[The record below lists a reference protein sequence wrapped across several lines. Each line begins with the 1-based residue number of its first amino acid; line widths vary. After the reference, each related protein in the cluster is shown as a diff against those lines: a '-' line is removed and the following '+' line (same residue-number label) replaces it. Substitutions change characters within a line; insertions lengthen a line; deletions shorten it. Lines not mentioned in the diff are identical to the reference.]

1 MKVGYARVSTPDQKL
16 DRQVDLLEKQ
26 GCEKIFTDK
35 ASGARESR
43 PGLDGMLS
51 FVRAGD
57 VVVVQKL
64 DRIGRST
71 KNLIELSER
80 FSSLGVDFV
89 SVDEAIDTTT
99 PQGRFFFAV
108 TAAFAEFER
117 DLISERTKDGLAAA
131 RRRGHVGGRPK
142 ANPDK
147 ISLARKMYA
156 SGDYSASEIARAC
169 GISRSTLY
177 NYVDA
182 RGQVQKGR
190 QDR

>member
-16 DRQVDLLEKQ
+16 DRQVDVLKKQ
-26 GCEKIFTDK
+26 GCEKIFSDK
-35 ASGARESR
+35 ASGAKESR
-43 PGLDGMLS
+43 PGLDEMLS

-71 KNLIELSER
+71 KNLLELSER

-89 SVDEAIDTTT
+89 SIDEAIDTTT

-117 DLISERTKDGLAAA
+117 DLIAERTRDGLAAA
-131 RRRGHVGGRPK
+131 RRRGRKGGRPAADPEK
-142 ANPDK
+142 V
-147 ISLARKMYA
+147 SLARKMHA
-156 SGDYSASEIARAC
+156 SGDYSGSEIARAC

-177 NYVDA
+177 NYLGKEKES
-182 RGQVQKGR
+182 GQGA
-190 QDR
+190 

>member
-1 MKVGYARVSTPDQKL
+1 MKVGYARVSTQEQRL
-16 DRQVDLLEKQ
+16 DRQVDILERH
-26 GCEKIFTDK
+26 GCERIFTDK
-35 ASGARESR
+35 ASGARDSR
-43 PGLDGMLS
+43 PGLDEMLS

-64 DRIGRST
+64 DRIGRSV

-80 FSSLGVDFV
+80 FSSMGVDFM

-117 DLISERTKDGLAAA
+117 DLVSERTKDGLAAA
-131 RRRGHVGGRPK
+131 RRRGHAGGRPRV
-142 ANPDK
+142 DQEK
-147 ISLARKMYA
+147 IALARKMHA
-156 SGDYSASEIARAC
+156 SGDYSGSEIARAC

-177 NYVDA
+177 NYLGKEKEPE
-182 RGQVQKGR
+182 RGA
-190 QDR
+190 